1 MRATVHVPPNFLG
14 VPDTFSPTA
23 VSAALESLNVLEVP
37 DSSSP
42 AARESL
48 DFLAVLGSSSPAAL
62 ESLDFVGVCGFS
74 SPSAVFAVSNIVM
87 KG

>member
-42 AARESL
+42 AA
-48 DFLAVLGSSSPAAL
+48 L
-62 ESLDFVGVCGFS
+62 ESLDFVGVRGFS
-74 SPSAVFAVSNIVM
+74 SPSAVFAVSNVVM